1 MKNSSTIRFYFFL
14 ATMLCGMACFGIEA
28 REKSSEA
35 ANSYH
40 NAIDIDDDEYK
51 KSISLA
57 TEAADVG
64 DPSGLCILG
73 DFYYT
78 GFAVKKNFV
87 KSFKLREAAA
97 KKNHLQAKL
106 LIGGMYA
113 KGIGVAKDKNK
124 SLFWFKEAIKASKN
138 PYDANIRGYRLAED
152 FSHAL
157 DYLKAQTMKKN
168 RRAECVLGIMYH
180 QGWGTYRSYR
190 MAKKHYL
197 NAAKAND
204 YIAQYLYGK
213 MLTNAGKK
221 KEGIPFLKKSAL
233 QGYYKAQYFMG
244 IIAEKRVQKIK
255 WYELA
260 ARQGYTVAMTCL
272 GEELLAENK
281 IKEAK
286 SWYEKAA
293 KLGNS
298 SACNRLGIYY
308 MKGFHE
314 PKDMKKAIY
323 WFEKSAKLGNDL
335 GNNQLK
341 KLTSKL
347 RSKKSS
353 RTIKP

>member
-1 MKNSSTIRFYFFL
+1 MKNSSTIRLYVFL

-40 NAIDIDDDEYK
+40 SAIDIGDDAYK
-51 KSISLA
+51 ESISLA
-57 TEAADVG
+57 TEAADAG

-73 DFYYT
+73 DFYYI

-87 KSFKLREAAA
+87 KSFKLREEAA

-138 PYDANIRGYRLAED
+138 PYDANIRGYSVAKD

-168 RRAECVLGIMYH
+168 HRAECVLGIMYQ
-180 QGWGTYRSYR
+180 QGLGTYRSYR
-190 MAKKHYL
+190 MAKKHYF

-213 MLTNAGKK
+213 MLSQAGKK
-221 KEGIPFLKKSAL
+221 KEGMPFIKKSAL
-233 QGYYKAQYFMG
+233 QGYYKAQYYMG
-244 IIAEKRVQKIK
+244 LLTEGIDQKIK

-260 ARQGYTVAMTCL
+260 ARQGYTVAMTSL
-272 GEELLAENK
+272 GDSLLAENK

-286 SWYEKAA
+286 SWYKKAA
-293 KLGNS
+293 KLGSS
-298 SACNRLGIYY
+298 SACNLLGIYY
-308 MKGFHE
+308 MQGLHE
-314 PKDMKKAIY
+314 PIDMKKAIY
-323 WFEKSAKLGNDL
+323 WFEKSAKLGNDFA
-335 GNNQLK
+335 NNQLK